1 MKKTRLLVCTSL
13 VIAFL
18 LNFGCI
24 NSTHAIDQE
33 FTLKEI
39 GHIPVEG
46 YANDVQAEEN
56 IVYLTD
62 WLEGFLIYDV
72 SNPANPSLLGSY
84 ECNND
89 INPAVKGAK
98 TFLVRGNYA
107 IVGFQ
112 HAGLKILDISD
123 PTNLELVGEYFG
135 GRDTYHIEV
144 VDDLVY
150 MATEYDGLQILDI
163 SDVTQPT
170 KVGEFV
176 NGNPLYHINVVGNV
190 AFITDYEQDKT
201 LGLDITDPSNITE
214 VGQFDWI
221 PYALET
227 VADIGYICTPDKGVL
242 VYDFSD
248 PTEPIF
254 LDEHYDGGIAGDI
267 VISRNFAFVAAVE
280 DGLEILDITD
290 PEKIVEVAQ
299 FNDGG
304 VARNVFVQ
312 GNLAYVS
319 EFEDGLEIIQ
329 LWVEEDVET
338 TTMISKSSITTES
351 ESSPSFELTI
361 VSFGLILLFTIDKIN
376 KDK

>member
-1 MKKTRLLVCTSL
+1 MKKTKLLVNFSL
-13 VIAFL
+13 IVTLLANFSVINNA
-18 LNFGCI
+18 
-24 NSTHAIDQE
+24 HATNQE

-46 YANDVQAEEN
+46 YANDVQAVGD

-62 WLEGFLIYDV
+62 WLEGFLVYDV
-72 SNPANPSLLGSY
+72 SNPTNPSLLGSY
-84 ECNND
+84 ECNNN

-98 TFLVRGNYA
+98 TFLVRGDYA

-144 VDDLVY
+144 VDNLVY

-163 SDVTQPT
+163 SDITQPT
-170 KVGEFV
+170 KVGAFV

-190 AFITDYEQDKT
+190 AFITDYEQDIT
-201 LGLDITDPSNITE
+201 LCLDVTDPSNIAE

-227 VADIGYICTPDKGVL
+227 VADIGYICTLGEGVL

-248 PTEPIF
+248 PSTPIF
-254 LDEHYDGGIAGDI
+254 LDEHYDGGDAGDI
-267 VISRNFAFVAAVE
+267 VISGNYAFVADVE

-290 PEKIVEVAQ
+290 PENLVEVAQ

-304 VARNVFVQ
+304 IARNVFVQ
-312 GNLAYVS
+312 ENIAYVS
-319 EFEDGLEIIQ
+319 EVEDGLEIIQ
-329 LWVEEDVET
+329 LWEEDENNHISGFSHIFTLIGLT
-338 TTMISKSSITTES
+338 TA
-351 ESSPSFELTI
+351 
-361 VSFGLILLFTIDKIN
+361 LILGKRKKRN
-376 KDK
+376 VE